1 MIDFTIAIDTF
12 GKLQNLV
19 IWKLV
24 SLLWFVL
31 QREYGIYLRSLFFV
45 PLDLQCMILLYY
57 RDMITTEAHLMT
69 TGPRG
74 MRVCLM
80 DTRAVLHL
88 LTGTIITAL
97 RSTPFL
103 RMKGIEISVL
113 VYQKTHKLIGNLW
126 IYQNYQQT

>member
-1 MIDFTIAIDTF
+1 MVCIIKRVRYVSTIVF
-12 GKLQNLV
+12 
-19 IWKLV
+19 
-24 SLLWFVL
+24 
-31 QREYGIYLRSLFFV
+31 FFV

-80 DTRAVLHL
+80 DTPAVLHL

-126 IYQNYQQT
+126 IYISKLSTDLTDSYKYDGMPNK